1 MLIIWH
7 AASLA
12 DCNIVPAL
20 SYSLVSYIIATC
32 ITPELS
38 KHNFWSNMLVMFKP
52 IGGLTG
58 HQGQHK
64 HDTKYRRR
72 YSAMGLLLQFISLV
86 HLNALM
92 NNGLWILRMMRVKAW
107 KMHCQVVLCHHTRE
121 WKATLSK
128 GNRQCALLWF
138 ASGCFW
144 LTWLLLIWCTF
155 IFEII
160 ENSYS
165 LNFPSN
171 KQHHEHY

>member
-92 NNGLWILRMMRVKAW
+92 NNGLWILRMMRVKHQKCTARLYYVTILMNE
-107 KMHCQVVLCHHTRE
+107 KLFIQRILDHVHYY
-121 WKATLSK
+121 
-128 GNRQCALLWF
+128 G
-138 ASGCFW
+138 
-144 LTWLLLIWCTF
+144 LLLLNLAFVYLMYINIWNHQKF
-155 IFEII
+155 LLI
-160 ENSYS
+160 E
-165 LNFPSN
+165 FPL
-171 KQHHEHY
+171 K